1 MQEGRLAK
9 AEAKLNGSQRVLAWM
24 HRRQQLG
31 GFVEMATR
39 NVETNLASSTPIVIE
54 DLDAAFVFEC
64 VKDCNIRVLELNEA
78 HLEKGLLS
86 LCLSRLL
93 NTCEIP
99 PEDWEI
105 QAFRRALKV
114 FVLKWMVLERAIQI
128 ISDLYLSGMQA
139 LYEDIAEILKKDLEA
154 AEIFLAGFNVKIAP
168 RLGIVPITS
177 SELEEYLTA
186 AAPREADIIA
196 TLARAKAELAFGNR
210 LAACPVIAKAI
221 RQTESP
227 EKLRD

>member
-1 MQEGRLAK
+1 MQEARLAK

-24 HRRQQLG
+24 HRQQQLG
-31 GFVEMATR
+31 GFVETATR

-54 DLDAAFVFEC
+54 DLDTAFVFEC

-105 QAFRRALKV
+105 LAFRRALKV
-114 FVLKWMVLERAIQI
+114 FVLKSMVLERAIQI
-128 ISDLYLSGMQA
+128 ISDQYLSGMQA
-139 LYEDIAEILKKDLEA
+139 LYPDSAEILKKDLEA
-154 AEIFLAGFNVKIAP
+154 AEIFLAGFNVKVAP
-168 RLGIVPITS
+168 RLGTEPI
-177 SELEEYLTA
+177 
-186 AAPREADIIA
+186 
-196 TLARAKAELAFGNR
+196 
-210 LAACPVIAKAI
+210 
-221 RQTESP
+221 
-227 EKLRD
+227 